1 MIDQTG
7 PVPIATL
14 EEARERFQVWRS
26 NPHRSRRI
34 PDALWDTAVRL
45 CTEHSVCKVSR
56 ALGLD
61 YKALR
66 LRCHGSDS
74 SRGFVELTPVWSPG
88 EVLVEC
94 DDGHRRQL
102 RIHCKGTLDPRLVDL
117 LRTFLEGAP

>member
-1 MIDQTG
+1 M
-7 PVPIATL
+7 
-14 EEARERFQVWRS
+14 
-26 NPHRSRRI
+26 
-34 PDALWDTAVRL
+34 RL
-45 CTEHSVCKVSR
+45 CREHSVCKVSR

-74 SRGFVELTPVWSPG
+74 PRAFVELPPVWSAG
-88 EVLVEC
+88 EVIVEC
-94 DDGHRRQL
+94 DDGLRRQL